1 VNIGCFTLLNTH
13 NKLNCADMTNDGNIL
28 ACGYKD
34 GTIMVWITD
43 KDMIIDINGNFYVKY
58 YF

>member
-1 VNIGCFTLLNTH
+1 
-13 NKLNCADMTNDGNIL
+13 MTNDGNIL

-43 KDMIIDINGNFYVKY
+43 KDMIIDINGNFDNFK
-58 YF
+58 FL